1 MIFDWNTFYNVSVWI
16 LLLIPLLISLLVKIV
31 NNSRK
36 NKLELSLDKGF
47 RYNNEAN
54 SNVEVYVNQQKI
66 EGSVY
71 DLRLK
76 VANKGINDI
85 EGSSLKKPYS
95 IIFPDYVEILKAE
108 IVEFPTE
115 DKPSIT
121 VNGNNLELTFGSLL
135 KTKKSY
141 CVDVL
146 VSVKDENKAKYKSE
160 HIFEDLT
167 DKIYAKDINEV
178 SKATEKANVTSILSV
193 LYIIL
198 GTIFI
203 LFNLFLPNHLT
214 AKEPIF
220 DLKIENEIIP
230 AVKIRYYEDSVYIKS
245 SDKLIKLSVDE
256 FKSKNTYLII
266 DPEKQKENSLDKY
279 ECIIIGLFSLV
290 IGIILLFLKNIK
302 KTSSNTRNSKK

>member
-1 MIFDWNTFYNVSVWI
+1 MNFDWNTFCNVSVWI

-36 NKLELSLDKGF
+36 YKLELSLDKGF

-95 IIFPDYVEILKAE
+95 IIFPDYAKILKAE

-121 VNGNNLELTFGSLL
+121 INGNNLELTFGSLL
-135 KTKKSY
+135 KSKKSY

-146 VSVKDENKAKYKSE
+146 VSIKDENKAKYKSE

-167 DKIYAKDINEV
+167 DKIYAKDINKVTKV
-178 SKATEKANVTSILSV
+178 SKSNKK
-193 LYIIL
+193 
-198 GTIFI
+198 
-203 LFNLFLPNHLT
+203 LFLPISYCVMGIISVILHFYIPNYKL
-214 AKEPIF
+214 APEPIF
-220 DLKIENEIIP
+220 DLKVGDEVICTG
-230 AVKIRYYEDSVYIKS
+230 YIKCYGDSIYMGS
-245 SDKLIKLSVDE
+245 SDKLAISSTSILNDQQ
-256 FKSKNTYLII
+256 TRLII
-266 DPEKQKENSLDKY
+266 DPKKQQTDYMKEYQLLY
-279 ECIIIGLFSLV
+279 MGISLV
-290 IGIILLFLKNIK
+290 IISIVLFLIIK
-302 KTSSNTRNSKK
+302 KRRRDSL

>member
-1 MIFDWNTFYNVSVWI
+1 MNFDWNTFCNVSVWI

-36 NKLELSLDKGF
+36 YKLELSLDKGF

-95 IIFPDYVEILKAE
+95 IIFPDYAKILKAE

-121 VNGNNLELTFGSLL
+121 INGNNLELTFGSLL
-135 KTKKSY
+135 KSKKSY

-146 VSVKDENKAKYKSE
+146 ISVKDDTKLKYTSDD
-160 HIFEDLT
+160 IFEEVT
-167 DKIYAKDINEV
+167 DRIYAKDINKVTKV
-178 SKATEKANVTSILSV
+178 SKSNK
-193 LYIIL
+193 Y
-198 GTIFI
+198 
-203 LFNLFLPNHLT
+203 LFLPISYCVVGIISVFLHFFIPNYKL
-214 AKEPIF
+214 APEPIF
-220 DLKIENEIIP
+220 DLKVGNDVICTG
-230 AVKIRYYEDSVYIKS
+230 YIKCYGDSIYMGS
-245 SDKLIKLSVDE
+245 SDKLAISSTSIFNDQQ
-256 FKSKNTYLII
+256 TRLII
-266 DPEKQKENSLDKY
+266 DPKKQKTDYMKKY
-279 ECIIIGLFSLV
+279 QLLYMGLILV
-290 IGIILLFLKNIK
+290 FISIVLFLINK
-302 KTSSNTRNSKK
+302 KKRKDSQ

>member
-1 MIFDWNTFYNVSVWI
+1 MNFDWNTFCNVSVWI

-36 NKLELSLDKGF
+36 YKLELSLDKGF

-95 IIFPDYVEILKAE
+95 IIFPDYAKILKAE

-121 VNGNNLELTFGSLL
+121 INGNNLELTFGSLL
-135 KTKKSY
+135 KSKKSY

-160 HIFEDLT
+160 NIFEDLT

-178 SKATEKANVTSILSV
+178 SKATEEANVTSILSA

-203 LFNLFLPNHLT
+203 LFYLFLPNHLI

-220 DLKIENEIIP
+220 DLKIKNDIIP
-230 AVKIRYYEDSVYIKS
+230 TVKIRYYEDSVYIKS
-245 SDKLIKLSVDE
+245 PDNLIKLSIDE
-256 FKSKNTYLII
+256 FLSKKAYLII
-266 DPEKQKENSLDKY
+266 DPKKQKEDTLDKY
-279 ECIIIGLFSLV
+279 HCIIIGLLSLV
-290 IGIILLFLKNIK
+290 LGIILLFLTNKK
-302 KTSSNTRNSKK
+302 KTSSNTRNS